1 MAPGPDRGETVR
13 RAIVIAVWLGA
24 ALGLGPLGNRLV
36 PDEVKVKVAY
46 QTFQMACQI
55 GTLVLGLGAA
65 LLLLRRRREGLGLA
79 RLPGPAALAGTLAA
93 VPVVFVA
100 SAYVALQIALPT
112 LLEELKTRGAHAS
125 QQNAG
130 AFGRALTQSPLLVTL
145 LWGALLAGLGEELF
159 FRGVLWTTITGVTS
173 RLRRD
178 PAAPGAPA
186 PSDTE
191 APQAPG
197 ATPDSPSLSPAQ
209 SPSPDPYSGPYEHT
223 HSASPPRSLPDRA
236 LAILLDGGIATLLC
250 AALFGYMHRDLPGGV
265 GIVRLWSTTLLG
277 LASGVVRQATGGV
290 AACILLHTLY
300 NTLVIGGGQRWF
312 VSGKEE
318 PVLEGVPN
326 TLLLLAVAG
335 LLALGVLA
343 FARALRRRRARP
355 ALDLADL

>member
-1 MAPGPDRGETVR
+1 MAPGPDRPETLR
-13 RAIVIAVWLGA
+13 RALVIAVWLGA

-79 RLPGPAALAGTLAA
+79 RLPGPAKLVGTLAA
-93 VPVVFVA
+93 VPVVFVV

-112 LLEELKTRGAHAS
+112 LLEELRTRGAHAS

-130 AFGRALTQSPLLVTL
+130 VFGRALTQSPLLVTL

-173 RLRRD
+173 RLRGE

-186 PSDTE
+186 SPA
-191 APQAPG
+191 APDAP
-197 ATPDSPSLSPAQ
+197 ADSPSP
-209 SPSPDPYSGPYEHT
+209 SPSGSPPLDPYSVPFKDT
-223 HSASPPRSLPDRA
+223 PPPRSLRDRA

-250 AALFGYMHRDLPGGV
+250 AALFGYMHKDLPGGV

-277 LASGVVRQATGGV
+277 LASGIVRQATGGV
-290 AACILLHTLY
+290 VACILLHTLY
-300 NTLVIGGGQRWF
+300 NTLVIGGSQRWF
-312 VSGKEE
+312 VSGKEA

-326 TLLLLAVAG
+326 TLLLLAVVG
-335 LLALGVLA
+335 LLVMGVLA
-343 FARALRRRRARP
+343 FARALQRRRARP
-355 ALDLADL
+355 SLGLDDA